1 MYLPGIVTPGEP
13 PLSSGSHD
21 EQGEEFP
28 GQALRV
34 SLSASEAV
42 VRRTVLLPLDV
53 GIGRTVEAW
62 LSSFDALCDGGEH
75 VLVRVGHQW
84 GIPLV
89 RVHSECLTGDSF
101 GSLRCDCGPQLR
113 ESLRKIHERGGALV
127 YLRQEGRG
135 IGLYNKIDAYGLQDA
150 GMDTFAANTALGF
163 EADARDYTVAAEI
176 LHVAGLNRIDLLSNN
191 PDKAEQLRQHG
202 IDVVHVIH
210 TDTHCNPHN
219 SRYLAAKIA
228 VTRHNIDMKG
238 ALS

>member
-1 MYLPGIVTPGEP
+1 M
-13 PLSSGSHD
+13 
-21 EQGEEFP
+21 QA
-28 GQALRV
+28 GQALTSTAEGALRPPC
-34 SLSASEAV
+34 AGPANHAAAV
-42 VRRTVLLPLDV
+42 RQTVLLPLDI
-53 GIGRTVEAW
+53 GIGCAVQARIT
-62 LSSFDALCDGGEH
+62 SFDALSDRGEH
-75 VLVRVGHQW
+75 VLISMGQQW

-150 GMDTFAANTALGF
+150 GMDTFTANTALGF
-163 EADARDYTVAAEI
+163 EADARDYTVAAEMLQAI
-176 LHVAGLNRIDLLSNN
+176 GLNRIDLLSNN
-191 PDKAEQLRQHG
+191 PDKAEQLRRHG

-210 TDTHCNPHN
+210 TDTHFNPHN
-219 SRYLAAKIA
+219 SRYLAAKITFA
-228 VTRHNIDMKG
+228 RHTIDMKG